1 MSACTM
7 SISEFMSGEYK
18 LNEKVSKG
26 AKSKKVQD
34 TFEKIG
40 KIGAGLSLPLV
51 FGSPI
56 GAFIGSTTALA
67 AAPEAIPASAT
78 QYIGA
83 KTLETIAHALD
94 PLVELMVALSFP
106 VCSVIIVG
114 SCFFF
119 MFGKSERA
127 WSGIQNAG
135 LGYVLMQIM
144 PMLLNVLKEI
154 GSAI

>member
-1 MSACTM
+1 MTACAM
-7 SISEFMSGEYK
+7 SISEFMSGDYK
-18 LNEKVSKG
+18 IPKVKKAWKKK
-26 AKSKKVQD
+26 AK
-34 TFEKIG
+34 KIG
-40 KIGAGLSLPLV
+40 TSIAVPLV
-51 FGSPI
+51 LAKPV
-56 GAFIGSTTALA
+56 LA
-67 AAPEAIPASAT
+67 ATPEAIPVGAT

-154 GSAI
+154 GGAI